1 MPTPR
6 RRQPAPRPPAQPA
19 APRRAQL
26 DAAAALH
33 SAAIRLLRRVRTEDE
48 ASGLTPPR
56 ASALS
61 VLVFAGPMTL
71 GQLARAEQVQP
82 PTISRLIQD
91 MVRAR
96 LVHLEDDPDDARIRR
111 VHATALG
118 KRLMLEGRDRRV
130 RRIAAALGA
139 LPQRQQ
145 EVLAEAAAIMAEL
158 AARI

>member
-1 MPTPR
+1 MATPR
-6 RRQPAPRPPAQPA
+6 RRQPAPAATPA
-19 APRRAQL
+19 ASRRAQL

-33 SAAIRLLRRVRTEDE
+33 SAVIRLLRRVRTEDE

-56 ASALS
+56 GSALS

-96 LVHLEDDPDDARIRR
+96 LVRLEEDPDDARIRR

-139 LPQRQQ
+139 LPPRQQ
-145 EVLAEAAAIMAEL
+145 NVLAEAAAIMAEL